1 MAKFE
6 SKLIR
11 PEVRNP
17 DGSTREQGVVAW
29 IPKDDPAK
37 AMPVSQKAEELGVWK
52 RAEGEDVE
60 SMKIKNKRKM
70 LDDLKRKGLIPAT
83 AV

>member
-1 MAKFE
+1 MAKFKSQLV
-6 SKLIR
+6 SK
-11 PEVRNP
+11 EVKNP
-17 DGSTREQGVVAW
+17 DGSISSVGVVAW
-29 IPKDDPAK
+29 IPLDDQAK
-37 AMPVSQKAEELGVWK
+37 AMPVSNKAAELGVWK

-70 LDDLKRKGLIPAT
+70 LDDLRRKGLIPAT